1 MIENYKREF
10 LKEYNTLD
18 EAIVELKEYCK
29 NDYTYE
35 RYTTDET
42 FIPDE
47 VEILSINH
55 IKSIIKLIEEI
66 QKIRKESKVNKN
78 ENNIKQNI

>member
-18 EAIVELKEYCK
+18 EAIIELKEYCK

-42 FIPDE
+42 FKPDE
-47 VEILSINH
+47 TEILSINH

-66 QKIRKESKVNKN
+66 QKMRKESEQK
-78 ENNIKQNI
+78 END